1 MKKKTVKKRKKEKI
15 ILEAENNNISI
26 EQAEIEDLETQRSIN
41 NGNNII
47 KILKKIFNQQC

>member
-1 MKKKTVKKRKKEKI
+1 M
-15 ILEAENNNISI
+15 ILEAENNNISF

>member
-1 MKKKTVKKRKKEKI
+1 MKKKTGKKRKKEKI

-26 EQAEIEDLETQRSIN
+26 EQAEIEDLETQKSIN